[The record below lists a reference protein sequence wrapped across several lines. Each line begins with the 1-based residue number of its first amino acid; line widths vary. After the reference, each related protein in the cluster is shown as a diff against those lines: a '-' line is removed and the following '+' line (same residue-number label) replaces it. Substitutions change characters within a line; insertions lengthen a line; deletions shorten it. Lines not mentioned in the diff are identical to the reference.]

1 MSDINN
7 HRLLE
12 PLTYDAVI
20 DNGVTEPLP
29 YFKERGLFK
38 PSLSTS
44 LPTYIDGN
52 ARESSLIIDD
62 IIVVAQ
68 SSAPYL
74 LMYQSTDSGNTYEI
88 LEDLSPTDQ
97 ITAPA
102 KCVKVNSKGTGFT
115 VVEISGNNMR
125 VSFYKR
131 KANKFERIYITP
143 NYDIS
148 LNPNSTFEI
157 DSYQNNDL
165 EYIFIGRTSSQ
176 VNLLAFKIV
185 NDSVTELNIPT
196 ILPDVGNNEILS
208 LTINEQTNKLLFLYN
223 GSNYAFAYHIDP
235 TSDTFTNFAF
245 TMGTES
251 ISNSTPRFIRYKNN
265 KLAVGFDTQFPTLGL
280 RLSSVVSTN
289 SSMSLTI
296 INSINSFIGGQACV
310 GLGLSY
316 DGKYCNLFP
325 DEAGSARSFG
335 FDGSVYQTL
344 TSIDF
349 RGLNVLCYKGDK
361 IIISGA
367 LVFSSTYYS
376 IIDANIAAMTLTT
389 NMNFFNFPAQGSTG
403 LISSL
408 GNNSNRLIVSSS
420 SFNIFY
426 VYDRDNNKNY
436 KYSTVVSASAG
447 EIDFKIS
454 KDGTYVVCNGG
465 TNPALFKYNG
475 TTYAKVSATFTNPVN
490 NLSHTD
496 ISLDNVFVV
505 GGGRTTQIGN
515 QTYLSL
521 FRLAS
526 DVPTNIVTLS
536 DSDTRVTRVKF
547 SKTGKY
553 LVIGLNS
560 GLGLG
565 TDSTVIYVKSSNTYV
580 SLTTLV
586 GIRSTCIEFNSD
598 DTKLLLGNGDRSPGN
613 INIYNVNTTT
623 NVFTL
628 ANTINY
634 GTTFTDLKLSPNN
647 KYLSI
652 SKNST
657 VNIFRLKTDNTLVK
671 CRTQLPVRNFAYI
684 NSEFIDDNSILF
696 MAGLN
701 DGPAYANGFIF
712 ENFTN
717 TTNRLPL
724 IKG

>member
-38 PSLSTS
+38 PSLSTT
-44 LPTYIDGN
+44 LTTYIDGN

-88 LEDLSPTDQ
+88 LEDLSPVDQ
-97 ITAPA
+97 ISGPA
-102 KCVKVNSKGTGFT
+102 KYIKVNSKGTGFS
-115 VVEISGNNMR
+115 VVHFSGNNMY
-125 VSFYKR
+125 VSFYKK
-131 KANKFERIYITP
+131 KANKFIRIHMTAAYDVFLDP
-143 NYDIS
+143 NALI
-148 LNPNSTFEI
+148 EI

-165 EYIFIGRTSSQ
+165 EYVFIGRYTNQ
-176 VNLLAFKIV
+176 LNLLAFKIV
-185 NDSVTELNIPT
+185 NDSVTELDIST
-196 ILPDVGNNEILS
+196 ILPDVGNNAILS
-208 LTINEQTNKLLFLYN
+208 LTINEQSNKLLFLYN
-223 GSNYAFAYHIDP
+223 GSKYVFPYHIDP
-235 TSDTFTNFAF
+235 TNDTFTNFSF
-245 TMGTES
+245 TMGTEFDGN
-251 ISNSTPRFIRYKNN
+251 ITPRFIRYKNN
-265 KLAVGFDTQFPTLGL
+265 KFAVGFNTSTSSSVLGL
-280 RLSSVVSTN
+280 RVYSVVATN
-289 SSMSLTI
+289 SSMALTTVSSFNTSLFAQNCT
-296 INSINSFIGGQACV
+296 GM
-310 GLGLSY
+310 GLSY
-316 DGKYCNLFP
+316 DGKYCNLNATTRRNIGFN
-325 DEAGSARSFG
+325 GSTYVALTANPSTI
-335 FDGSVYQTL
+335 GSN
-344 TSIDF
+344 I
-349 RGLNVLCYKGDK
+349 LCYKGDK
-361 IIISGA
+361 VIFSGGTG
-367 LVFSSTYYS
+367 SSTYS
-376 IIDANIAAMTLTT
+376 INDANISTTSLTT
-389 NMNFFNFPAQGSTG
+389 NMNFFNVLINGGSS

-408 GNNSNRLIVSSS
+408 GNNSNRLVVSTSTPS
-420 SFNIFY
+420 GFAFYNRDVNNNY
-426 VYDRDNNKNY
+426 VY
-436 KYSTVVSASAG
+436 SATVNASAG
-447 EIDFKIS
+447 ETDFKIS

-505 GGGRTTQIGN
+505 GGGRTTQTGN

-536 DSDTRVTRVKF
+536 DADTRVTGVKF

-565 TDSTVIYVKSSNTYV
+565 TNSTVIYVKSSNTYV
-580 SLTTLV
+580 SLTTLA

-598 DTKLLLGNGDRSPGN
+598 DTKLLLGSGDSLTATN
-613 INIYNVNTTT
+613 NLYIYNVNTTT
-623 NVFTL
+623 NTFTL
-628 ANTINY
+628 SNTINY

-657 VNIFRLKTDNTLVK
+657 VDIFRLKTDNTLVK

-696 MAGLN
+696 MADLN
-701 DGPAYANGFIF
+701 TGPVYANGFIF
-712 ENFTN
+712 ENSTN
-717 TTNRLPL
+717 TINRLPL